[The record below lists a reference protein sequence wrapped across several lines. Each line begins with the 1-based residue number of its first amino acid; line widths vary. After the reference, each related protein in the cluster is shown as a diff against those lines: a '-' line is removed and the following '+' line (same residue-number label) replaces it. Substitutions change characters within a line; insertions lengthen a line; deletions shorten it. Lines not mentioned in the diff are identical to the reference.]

1 MSGIREALGAIE
13 SLQLER
19 RVRVLHVC
27 GDQER
32 VIELSGLRRQ
42 LPDFIDVV
50 SGPGCAASVCP
61 EADVY
66 QALQLVQRHPVTLLV
81 GENLLRLPLNSAGDG
96 PRSLADA
103 MSRGQDIQAVATPIE
118 AVMAAR
124 EKPWREMVYF
134 VAGFE
139 TLLGPLAGMVL
150 EGLPDNLSLL
160 LCGRRAEPLV
170 DQLLSANAADFDAL
184 LLPGNRCALTGTD
197 DWGRLSNAHGKPAAI
212 AGYTVSNILSALH
225 AVLQR
230 LAGGDVEILNFYRTL
245 VRPEGNVMAR
255 DQIERVFEF
264 YAGDWRGL
272 GAVDGTGLRLRRPY
286 DLLNADSRFP
296 DYRHEMDTQRGR
308 MPDGCDCADVLR
320 GRVKP
325 SQCALFA
332 KACTPATPIGPCMA
346 SEDGTCYLQRTLRPA
361 A

>member
-170 DQLLSANAADFDAL
+170 DQLLSANAA
-184 LLPGNRCALTGTD
+184 
-197 DWGRLSNAHGKPAAI
+197 
-212 AGYTVSNILSALH
+212 
-225 AVLQR
+225 
-230 LAGGDVEILNFYRTL
+230 
-245 VRPEGNVMAR
+245 
-255 DQIERVFEF
+255 
-264 YAGDWRGL
+264 
-272 GAVDGTGLRLRRPY
+272 
-286 DLLNADSRFP
+286 
-296 DYRHEMDTQRGR
+296 
-308 MPDGCDCADVLR
+308 
-320 GRVKP
+320 
-325 SQCALFA
+325 
-332 KACTPATPIGPCMA
+332 
-346 SEDGTCYLQRTLRPA
+346 
-361 A
+361 